1 MNMRR
6 NVHGFVVVSLLIG
19 AMLSGCGGSS
29 AGAGSAI
36 DACKLLTQPDAE
48 AVLGGTVKAPENPV
62 SGEGL
67 AVVTSCKYRVA
78 AAPSVNNVSIIVRRL
93 DSADAA
99 KQDFEQLK
107 KDMQPKLNVPPTEV
121 AGVGD
126 AAFWSGGSVNQLA
139 VLKGKVQLLIYV
151 NGPQSGEPDAAA
163 KTLAT
168 KALGRL
174 P

>member
-6 NVHGFVVVSLLIG
+6 NLSAFVLVLFLAG
-19 AMLSGCGGSS
+19 AVLSGCGGSS
-29 AGAGSAI
+29 AGAGKAI
-36 DACKLLTQPDAE
+36 DACKLLTQADAE
-48 AVLGGTVKAPENPV
+48 AVLGGPVKAPENPV

-78 AAPSVNNVSIIVRRL
+78 AAPSVNNVSVIVRRL

-99 KQDFEQLK
+99 RQDFEQLK
-107 KDMQPKLNVPPTEV
+107 KDMEPKLNVTPTDV
-121 AGVGD
+121 TSVGD

-139 VLKGKVQLLIYV
+139 VLKDKVQLLIYV
-151 NGPQSGEPDAAA
+151 NGPQSGAPDTAA
-163 KTLAT
+163 KTLAAN
-168 KALGRL
+168 ALGRL